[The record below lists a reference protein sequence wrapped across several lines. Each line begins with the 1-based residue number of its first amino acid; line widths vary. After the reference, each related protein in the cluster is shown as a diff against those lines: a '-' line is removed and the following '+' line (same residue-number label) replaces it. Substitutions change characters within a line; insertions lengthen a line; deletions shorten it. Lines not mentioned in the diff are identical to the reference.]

1 MKPITT
7 PAAYALAEE
16 VIKEVSGKSE
26 QIHKLNAARAAK
38 SEELKALRVL
48 LSQRK
53 NTAEKIERL
62 VEKLTKN
69 YPGVEIKTYGDV
81 PQVRTR
87 TVYLNDKRDIKNKLI
102 VASHINGLPP
112 QKLVDHV
119 VNEILTKKK

>member
-16 VIKEVSGKSE
+16 VIKQVAGKSE
-26 QIHKLNAARAAK
+26 HAHKHNAARATK
-38 SEELKALRVL
+38 SEEFKALRVL

-53 NTAEKIERL
+53 ITAEKIERL

-69 YPGVEIKTYGDV
+69 YPGVEIKTYGDI
-81 PQVRTR
+81 PQVKTR
-87 TVYLNDKRDIKNKLI
+87 TVYLNNTRDIKNKILI
-102 VASHINGLPP
+102 ASHVKGLPP

-119 VNEILTKKK
+119 VNEILTNK